1 MKFQQPEVRL
11 ETVRLGSL
19 GLSGGTLHAVLVA
32 TNPNTYELRSS
43 ALSFT
48 LDLRAPDS
56 AGDTWIRIAEGDVDR
71 DVSVLAGD
79 SAEIEVPVDF
89 NWSGVG
95 SGLRSVLERG
105 RVDYRLDGD
114 LDVTQPVNRSV
125 PFHRSGQV
133 DLASGR

>member
-11 ETVRLGSL
+11 DTVRLGSL
-19 GLSGGTLHAVLVA
+19 GVSGGTLNAVLVV

-48 LDLRAPDS
+48 LDLRAPGS
-56 AGDTWIRIAEGDVDR
+56 AGDSWIRIAEGDVDR
-71 DVSVLAGD
+71 DVSLLAGD
-79 SAEIEVPVDF
+79 SAAIEVPVAF
-89 NWSGVG
+89 NWAGLG

-105 RVDYRLDGD
+105 SVDYRLDGD
-114 LDVTQPVNRSV
+114 LDVTRPLTRSV